1 MMNMLYA
8 VFTEIF
14 VEWFRGLKKR
24 IRKAAGSYGFTCD
37 GCGAELFDY
46 PVHRLCKTCEDG
58 LRLNNG
64 RTCDKCGRKTLAEGV
79 CLSCKG
85 RAPRFDKGISPFVY
99 RGESASFVNRI
110 KTSNPT
116 LALYFAEKMAECFIE
131 RFVDAERFLQ
141 EDIGPL
147 LLIPVPLTKARM
159 RERGYNQ
166 AELLAERVSD
176 VLQEKGYRVE
186 LREDIL
192 LKKKDTAQQKHM
204 DFASRLEN
212 VAGAYHIAKRKEC
225 RGRTVLLIDDILTTG
240 ATGSECASR
249 LLSAGADRV
258 VFLTGASL
266 PEQK

>member
-1 MMNMLYA
+1 MNMLYA
-8 VFTEIF
+8 VFTGIV
-14 VEWFRGLKKR
+14 VEWFQRLKKR
-24 IRKAAGSYGFTCD
+24 IRKVAGAHGFTCD
-37 GCGAELFDY
+37 GCGKELFDY
-46 PVHRLCKTCEDG
+46 PTHRLCLSCEEG
-58 LRLNNG
+58 LRRNDG

-116 LALYFAEKMAECFIE
+116 LALYFAERMAECLIE
-131 RFVDAERFLQ
+131 RVTEIEKFLQ
-141 EDIGPL
+141 EDTEPL
-147 LLIPVPLTKARM
+147 LLLPVPMTKARL

-166 AELLAERVSD
+166 AVLLAERVLD
-176 VLQEKGYRVE
+176 VLQEKGYRAE

-192 LKKKDTAQQKHM
+192 LKRKDTAQQKHM
-204 DFASRLEN
+204 DFASRVEN
-212 VAGAYHIAKRKEC
+212 VAGAYHIAKRKDC

-240 ATGSECASR
+240 ATGSECSSR
-249 LLSAGADRV
+249 LLSAGARRV
-258 VFLTGASL
+258 LFLTGASL